1 MKKRIWKRLFIVLL
15 CLALVGGITV
25 LGINGHM
32 KKSTSGQILS
42 PEDAAALT
50 DVDCILVL
58 GCYVHDSGRP
68 SDMLADRLHRGIEL
82 YQSGA
87 APKLLMSGDHGQKD
101 YNEVKA
107 MKLEAMG
114 KGIPSEDSGG
124 VWLAVDIEARAAFFG
139 WIKEVYESY
148 FVYRFEDD
156 AVSNINPSS
165 YRPTWLPSGYTE
177 FYVDETENTVAIVY
191 ADEEGRMLKLNYI
204 QNPNET
210 DWFVK
215 TEQVEIESA
224 TINGK
229 PAELF
234 ISKDSETAN
243 AIIWTSDDNTA
254 FYLSAFLSK
263 ADLIKVAESVQ
274 VIE

>member
-1 MKKRIWKRLFIVLL
+1 MITEEMLCAAAARSCEIYVAYLERGYDPENQHEFSLQFEKKIKKLKRKADHPVFYHTTKRIASIVL
-15 CLALVGGITV
+15 A
-25 LGINGHM
+25 
-32 KKSTSGQILS
+32 IL
-42 PEDAAALT
+42 
-50 DVDCILVL
+50 I
-58 GCYVHDSGRP
+58 
-68 SDMLADRLHRGIEL
+68 
-82 YQSGA
+82 
-87 APKLLMSGDHGQKD
+87 
-101 YNEVKA
+101 
-107 MKLEAMG
+107 
-114 KGIPSEDSGG
+114 SGG

>member
-1 MKKRIWKRLFIVLL
+1 MITEEMLCAAAARSCEIYVAYLERGYDPENQHEFSLQFEKKIKKLKRKADHPVFYHTTKRIASIVL
-15 CLALVGGITV
+15 A
-25 LGINGHM
+25 
-32 KKSTSGQILS
+32 IL
-42 PEDAAALT
+42 
-50 DVDCILVL
+50 I
-58 GCYVHDSGRP
+58 
-68 SDMLADRLHRGIEL
+68 
-82 YQSGA
+82 
-87 APKLLMSGDHGQKD
+87 
-101 YNEVKA
+101 
-107 MKLEAMG
+107 
-114 KGIPSEDSGG
+114 SGG

-177 FYVDETENTVAIVY
+177 FYVDETDNTVAIVY

>member
-1 MKKRIWKRLFIVLL
+1 MITEEMLCAAAARSCEIYVSYLERGYTPENQHEFSLQFEKKIKKLKRKADHPVFYHTTKRIASIVL
-15 CLALVGGITV
+15 A
-25 LGINGHM
+25 
-32 KKSTSGQILS
+32 IL
-42 PEDAAALT
+42 
-50 DVDCILVL
+50 I
-58 GCYVHDSGRP
+58 
-68 SDMLADRLHRGIEL
+68 
-82 YQSGA
+82 
-87 APKLLMSGDHGQKD
+87 
-101 YNEVKA
+101 
-107 MKLEAMG
+107 
-114 KGIPSEDSGG
+114 SGG

>member
-1 MKKRIWKRLFIVLL
+1 MITEEMLCAAAARSCEIYVAYLERGYDPENQHEFSLQFEKKIKKLKRKADHPVFYHTTKRIASIVL
-15 CLALVGGITV
+15 A
-25 LGINGHM
+25 
-32 KKSTSGQILS
+32 IL
-42 PEDAAALT
+42 
-50 DVDCILVL
+50 I
-58 GCYVHDSGRP
+58 
-68 SDMLADRLHRGIEL
+68 
-82 YQSGA
+82 
-87 APKLLMSGDHGQKD
+87 
-101 YNEVKA
+101 
-107 MKLEAMG
+107 
-114 KGIPSEDSGG
+114 SGG

-254 FYLSAFLSK
+254 FYLYAFLSK